1 MTQAHSP
8 FKDTPQRTEQ
18 RLIDLEIK
26 ASYTEDQLE
35 QLDRVVVR
43 QQQQIDLLMR
53 EVASLREQPKDGD
66 VVVGRSLRDDLPPH
80 F

>member
-1 MTQAHSP
+1 MNEPSTHSE
-8 FKDTPQRTEQ
+8 TSNTLQ

-43 QQQQIDLLMR
+43 QQEQIDLLLR
-53 EVASLREQPKDGD
+53 EVAYLRDQPVDGD
-66 VVVGRSLRDDLPPH
+66 VRTGRSLRDELPPH

>member
-1 MTQAHSP
+1 MTQAPHTPNHS
-8 FKDTPQRTEQ
+8 QQATEQ